1 MKKNYYLILCIYFF
15 SCAVQGPI
23 SGGPID
29 ESPPDLLYTT
39 PENFSTSI
47 SNKEKIILYF
57 DELLDPISVYKSIV
71 INNQDFKIRTKGE
84 KVIISPSNEWDK
96 NFLIDIYINKY
107 LSDYQQNSLRAPI
120 NLFYAQEKEI
130 SRSSINGKILD
141 IRDKINTGKPNEA
154 ASKLV

>member
-29 ESPPDLLYTT
+29 KSPPNLLYTT
-39 PENFSTSI
+39 PDNFSTSI

-96 NFLIDIYINKY
+96 NACITFRHNFDHKLIEKDIWDLDLTKLRKIDI
-107 LSDYQQNSLRAPI
+107 LTAGFQ
-120 NLFYAQEKEI
+120 
-130 SRSSINGKILD
+130 
-141 IRDKINTGKPNEA
+141 
-154 ASKLV
+154 